1 MLATL
6 RQLFGYLILATLLVN
21 PIQVYFLVYLY
32 ESPLYLAINPVAIY
46 YLLCAIGAYF
56 GNQYCKRQWFALDVL
71 AATTLHGTFRR
82 TISGITG
89 QHMDSKK
96 RYMYQAKVIDWLA
109 IKFGDAPNHCYRA
122 YLYEKHLKFID

>member
-6 RQLFGYLILATLLVN
+6 RQLFGYLIITTLLIN
-21 PIQVYFLVYLY
+21 PIQVYALLSTYNT
-32 ESPLYLAINPVAIY
+32 PLYLAINPIAIFY
-46 YLLCAIGAYF
+46 FLCAIGAYS
-56 GNQYCKRQWFALDVL
+56 GNGYCKRQWFAIDVL

-82 TISGITG
+82 TISGWTG
-89 QHMDSKK
+89 QHMESKK

-109 IKFGDAPNHCYRA
+109 IKFGDTPNHCYRA

>member
-6 RQLFGYLILATLLVN
+6 RQLFGYLVLATLLIN
-21 PIQVYFLVYLY
+21 PIQVHALLY
-32 ESPLYLAINPVAIY
+32 TYNAPWYLAINPIAIY

-56 GNQYCKRQWFALDVL
+56 GNRYCLRQWFALDVL

-89 QHMDSKK
+89 QYMNTKK
-96 RYMYQAKVIDWLA
+96 RYRYQAKFIDWLA
-109 IKFGDAPNHCYRA
+109 IKFGDTPNHCYRA
-122 YLYEKHLKFID
+122 YLYEKHLNLIE